1 VRTQATRAHATPD
14 GLRVREPRE
23 DMDRLLT
30 ITEVCTRLGV
40 HRSTLL
46 DLRRHHGFPA
56 ARLITP
62 NRLHGGQRFSLRE
75 VEAWIAARPTC

>member
-1 VRTQATRAHATPD
+1 VRTHSE